1 MYIRMHCCSV
11 LLSRDGLF
19 LSRGKES
26 AQQVILTSVWGMDF
40 VHCCRIH
47 KAVESMG
54 RAQSAE
60 PTPSPQRKMPM
71 HSPKCFSFLLMQG
84 QKCGKLQL
92 FLCVP
97 PHFPASPPLLNSV
110 FCHRV
115 FGPTSILLKN
125 QEQKAQKTWVKTGTE
140 DKKKRG

>member
-97 PHFPASPPLLNSV
+97 PTLP
-110 FCHRV
+110 
-115 FGPTSILLKN
+115 GKPTSVKFCLLPPCLRSHIYPFEESGAKS
-125 QEQKAQKTWVKTGTE
+125 TE
-140 DKKKRG
+140 NLS